1 MLSDKEQKKQFK
13 KTASENPDSYY
24 PVKRLR
30 ANGFSRKQ
38 CGKCG
43 TFFWSVNPKDQTC
56 GDPTCNQGFQVVKD
70 NPIKKPLSYVEVWQ
84 KIVEILEPRGYK
96 PIKRYPV
103 VARWNPTME
112 FTIASIAA
120 FQPYVVSGEIEP
132 PAKKLLI
139 PQFCLRFG
147 DIENVGITGSHCT
160 GFVMIGQHVFVDE
173 TEWDQGQ
180 LFQDMYDF
188 LTEGVGLDKTEF
200 KIHEDAWA
208 GGGNFGPCLEFFSR
222 GVELFNQ
229 VYTMF
234 EQTPNGNVDLK
245 LKVLD
250 MGAGQERI
258 AWFSQGT
265 PNMYEAVFPLVLSR
279 IRERLKIEPD
289 FDMYKKFSQFSAFL
303 NVDEVDNM
311 NEAWLHVAKQIG
323 TDVETLKEKVLPMA
337 GIYSIAEHARALLFA
352 ITDGKLPSNV
362 GGGFNLRVIFRR
374 AMGFIE
380 KYGWDIDIAD
390 VCDWHAE
397 ELRPIFP
404 EVSEHLKEV
413 REILNVEKEKFFETK
428 KNAEK
433 IIERITKNNQ
443 DITVDLLIQLYDSN
457 GINPEI
463 VKKEA
468 ESRGKKVVIP
478 DNFYQL
484 VVERHEN
491 VEQIHATHK
500 FLDIDTDKIPATE
513 NLYFDN
519 YLTLEN
525 DAKVQLIKQIE
536 YTPESDED
544 DEDEE
549 KTDTKDTT
557 KKKVWAVVLDKS
569 AAYPTSGGQMHDIG
583 TINGQNFVDVLKHGT
598 SIVHILLE
606 KPNFKVGDTVKLT
619 VDKDWR
625 VQLTQHHT
633 ATHIINAAAR
643 KVLGD
648 HVNQAGAKKTV
659 KKAHLDITHYAP
671 ITEEQSKQIE
681 DEANKIVAQGIDINH
696 KFMKRADAERLYG
709 MRLYQGGAVPGK
721 DIRIVPIGDIDIE
734 ACGGTHANNT
744 SEVGTIKIVKSRKI
758 QDGIIRITFVAGGST
773 AHIAE
778 ENKKML
784 EEIAKLLDVKPNQ
797 VFHRV
802 TELIESWK
810 QLRKALEKG
819 KVDDKYLTLSSTE
832 TDDDTDTVLNRL
844 SKMLTCDEKSVCKKV
859 EKYSE
864 EYETAKKQLK
874 QAVEVVG
881 DDNVKALLKSAEK
894 IKGWN
899 AIFKSYENV
908 DIKLINNLAKKLN
921 SADKDA
927 AIFILTSNEK
937 GFNLVSIRG
946 DMSDDKKPIDMGA
959 IMKELLEKFNAKGG
973 GKDSNASGFIPKSAG
988 KASDILKTW
997 KTLFS
1002 GK

>member
-1 MLSDKEQKKQFK
+1 MLTDKEQKKQFK
-13 KTASENPDSYY
+13 KVASENPDAYY

-38 CGKCG
+38 CKKCG
-43 TFFWSVNPKDQTC
+43 TFFWSVDPKDERC
-56 GDPTCNQGFQVVKD
+56 GDPTCNAGFQVVQN
-70 NPIKKPLSYVEVWQ
+70 NPIKKPLTYVGVWE

-147 DIENVGITGSHCT
+147 DVENVGITGSHCT

-173 TEWDQGQ
+173 KEWDQEQ

-188 LTEGVGLDKTEF
+188 LTIGVGLDKSEF

-258 AWFSQGT
+258 AWFSQGK

-279 IRERLKIEPD
+279 LREKLKVEPD
-289 FDMYKKFSQFSAFL
+289 FELYKKFSQYSAFL
-303 NVDEVDNM
+303 NIDEVDNM
-311 NEAWLHVAKQIG
+311 EEAWARVAKEIG
-323 TDVETLKEKVLPMA
+323 VEVDVLKQKILPMA
-337 GIYSIAEHARALLFA
+337 GIYSIAEHSRALLFA
-352 ITDGKLPSNV
+352 ISDGKLPSNV
-362 GGGFNLRVIFRR
+362 GGGYNLRVIFRR

-380 KYGWDIDIAD
+380 KYNWNIDIAD
-390 VCDWHAE
+390 VCEWHAE
-397 ELRPIFP
+397 ELKPLFP
-404 EVSEHLKEV
+404 EVSTHLKEV
-413 REILNVEKEKFFETK
+413 REILNVEREKFYETK

-433 IIERITKNNQ
+433 IIEKIIKTNQ

-484 VVERHEN
+484 VLDRHEKT
-491 VEQIHATHK
+491 EQIHATHK
-500 FLDIDTDKIPATE
+500 FLDINTDNLPATKS
-513 NLYFDN
+513 LYFDN
-519 YLTLEN
+519 YLDIKNEATVLM
-525 DAKVQLIKQIE
+525 IKQIE
-536 YTPESDED
+536 YTLESDE
-544 DEDEE
+544 EDEE
-549 KTDTKDTT
+549 GKENSKE
-557 KKKVWAVVLDKS
+557 KKQKVWAVILDQS
-569 AAYPTSGGQMHDIG
+569 AAYPTSGGQIHDIG
-583 TINGQNFVDVLKHGT
+583 TIENQKFVDVLKHGQQ
-598 SIVHILLE
+598 IVHIMLE
-606 KPNFKVGDTVKLT
+606 KPMFKVGDKVTLV
-619 VDKDWR
+619 VDKEWR

-643 KVLGD
+643 SVLGD
-648 HVNQAGAKKTV
+648 HINQAGAKKTF

-671 ITEEQSKQIE
+671 LTEEQIKLIE
-681 DEANKIVAQGIDINH
+681 AEANKIVQKGIKIEH
-696 KFMKRADAERLYG
+696 KFMNRAQAEKLYG

-721 DIRIVPIGDIDIE
+721 EIRIVPIGDLDVE

-744 SEVGTIKIVKSRKI
+744 AEIGSIKIVKSRKI

-773 AHIAE
+773 AQIAQ
-778 ENKKML
+778 ENQRML
-784 EEIAKLLDVKPNQ
+784 QDLSKLLNIKPEYVYN
-797 VFHRV
+797 RV
-802 TELIESWK
+802 LELIEAWK

-819 KVDDKYLTLSSTE
+819 KAEEKYLNLTSKEEDKEL
-832 TDDDTDTVLNRL
+832 DTVISRL
-844 SKMLTCDEKSVCKKV
+844 SKMLTCDEKSVVKKV
-859 EKYSE
+859 EKYLE
-864 EYETAKKQLK
+864 EYEAAKAQLK
-874 QAVEVVG
+874 QAIEVVG
-881 DDNVKALLKSAEK
+881 DENVTKLLKNAEK
-894 IKGWN
+894 VKGWS
-899 AIFKSYENV
+899 AIFASYENV
-908 DIKLINNLAKKLN
+908 DNKLINNLAKKLN
-921 SADKDA
+921 TMDKSA
-927 AIFILTSNEK
+927 AIFILSSSEK
-937 GFNLVSIRG
+937 GYNLTSVRG
-946 DMSDDKKPIDMGA
+946 DLTPDKQALDLGA
-959 IMKELLEKFNAKGG
+959 IMKQLLEKFNAKGG
-973 GKDSNASGFIPKSAG
+973 GRDNNASGFIPKTAG
-988 KASDILKTW
+988 TASDILKEW
-997 KTLFS
+997 KSLVS
-1002 GK
+1002 K

>member
-13 KTASENPDSYY
+13 KVASENPDAYY

-38 CGKCG
+38 CKKCG
-43 TFFWSVNPKDQTC
+43 LFFWSVDPKDELC
-56 GDPTCNQGFQVVKD
+56 GDPICNQGFQVVKN
-70 NPIKKPLSYVEVWQ
+70 NPVKNSLSYIGVWE

-147 DIENVGITGSHCT
+147 DVENVGITGSHCT

-173 TEWDQGQ
+173 KEWDQEQ

-188 LTEGVGLDKTEF
+188 LTIGVGLDKSEF

-234 EQTPNGNVDLK
+234 EQTSHGNVDLK

-250 MGAGQERI
+250 MGAGMERI
-258 AWFSQGT
+258 AWFSQGK

-279 IRERLKIEPD
+279 LREKLSVEPD
-289 FDMYKKFSQFSAFL
+289 FQLYNKFSQYSAFL
-303 NVDEVDNM
+303 NIDEVENID
-311 NEAWLHVAKQIG
+311 EAWSRVAKEIG
-323 TDVETLKEKVLPMA
+323 IDVDTLKQKILPMT
-337 GIYSIAEHARALLFA
+337 GIYSIAEHSRALLFA
-352 ITDGKLPSNV
+352 ISDGKLPSNV
-362 GGGFNLRVIFRR
+362 GGGYNLRVIFRR

-380 KYGWDIDIAD
+380 KYNWNVDIAD
-390 VCDWHAE
+390 VCEWHAE
-397 ELRPIFP
+397 ELKPIFP
-404 EVSEHLKEV
+404 EVSEHLNEV
-413 REILNVEKEKFFETK
+413 REILNVERDKFYETK

-433 IIERITKNNQ
+433 IIEKIIKTNQ
-443 DITVDLLIQLYDSN
+443 QITVDLLIQLYDSN

-468 ESRGKKVVIP
+468 EARGKKVSIP

-484 VVERHEN
+484 VLERHEKN
-491 VEQIHATHK
+491 EQIHATHK
-500 FLDIDTDKIPATE
+500 FLDLNTE
-513 NLYFDN
+513 TLPPTKSLYFEN
-519 YLTLEN
+519 YLEIQN
-525 DAKVQLIKQIE
+525 EAKVLLIKQID
-536 YTPESDED
+536 YSLESDE
-544 DEDEE
+544 EDEE
-549 KTDTKDTT
+549 ADSSTQ
-557 KKKVWAVVLDKS
+557 KKQKVWAVILDRS
-569 AAYPTSGGQMHDIG
+569 VAYPTSGGQLHDIG
-583 TINGQNFVDVLKHGT
+583 TINSQKFVDVLKHGQQ
-598 SIVHILLE
+598 IVHILLE
-606 KPNFKVGDTVKLT
+606 KPKFKEGDTVKLI

-643 KVLGD
+643 KILGD
-648 HVNQAGAKKTV
+648 HVNQASAKKTY

-671 ITEEQSKQIE
+671 LTEQQVKLIE
-681 DEANKIVAQGIDINH
+681 AEANKIVIQGIKIEH
-696 KFMKRADAERLYG
+696 KFMNRAQAEKLYG

-721 DIRIVPIGDIDIE
+721 EIRIVPIGDLDIE

-744 SEVGTIKIVKSRKI
+744 AEVGTIKIVKSRKI
-758 QDGIIRITFVAGGST
+758 QDGIIRITFAAGGST
-773 AHIAE
+773 AQISQ
-778 ENKKML
+778 ENQKIL
-784 EEIAKLLDVKPNQ
+784 EELAKLLKVEPQQ
-797 VFHRV
+797 VYHGV
-802 TELIESWK
+802 LELIEAWK

-819 KVDDKYLTLSSTE
+819 KAEDKYLTLTSKE
-832 TDDDTDTVLNRL
+832 EDTDSETVISRL
-844 SKMLTCDEKSVCKKV
+844 SKLLTCDEKSVVKKV
-859 EKYSE
+859 EKYLE
-864 EYETAKKQLK
+864 EYETSKAQLK
-874 QAVEVVG
+874 QAIEIVG
-881 DDNVKALLKSAEK
+881 NENVDKLLKSAEK

-899 AIFKSYENV
+899 VIFANFDNV
-908 DIKLINNLAKKLN
+908 DTKLINNLAKKLN
-921 SADKDA
+921 NADKSA
-927 AIFILTSNEK
+927 AIFILSSNEK
-937 GFNLVSIRG
+937 GYNLNSVRG
-946 DMSDDKKPIDMGA
+946 DLTAEKQPMDLGV
-959 IMKELLEKFNAKGG
+959 IMKQLLEKFNAKGG
-973 GKDSNASGFIPKSAG
+973 GRDNNASGFIPKTIGTSQE
-988 KASDILKTW
+988 ILNQW
-997 KTLFS
+997 KTLVA
-1002 GK
+1002 K